1 MYKNRCG
8 SDRNMEMR
16 ACGLQKP
23 VHCVL
28 FCSVFIAT
36 TFAQAMK
43 TKERERDRVG
53 KETSLSKSGL
63 ILLQAQT
70 ASLNIFMG
78 RKSAHLG
85 EKIQSR
91 HEMGTYS
98 LLLTSQNKGMPL
110 GTSTASMIEP
120 LKNTPSRF
128 NSRP

>member
-1 MYKNRCG
+1 MWVR
-8 SDRNMEMR
+8 
-16 ACGLQKP
+16 QKYGDESLWAAEASTL
-23 VHCVL
+23 CFVL
-28 FCSVFIAT
+28 FCFYSHHICPGNKNKRA
-36 TFAQAMK
+36 
-43 TKERERDRVG
+43 RERDRVG